1 MARQEDTILLT
12 GPVGNLSFYKT
23 KGGYFVR
30 KKSGVSGDRIKSEPA
45 YARTRENIAEFGR
58 ASLATKLFRSA
69 FSPLVQCAADNRVS
83 SRLTG
88 RMVKVIQGDA
98 VNARGQRNVRRG
110 ETSLLEGFQFNKNS
124 SLTKSFSAPFTA
136 SIDRGTGEMVIDI
149 PAFDAA
155 EVISGPEGATHFCL
169 PAGGAAIDFEGKKYS
184 AAMCGTADMPVDGMQ
199 GSLQLNVTVA
209 PGSGDPMFLV
219 FGVEFL
225 QVVNGRRYPLR
236 DARCN
241 AMAIVR
247 VDGRAEPAVISNN
260 DTSAIR
266 RAFAVFAK
274 MPLRDRKSL
283 RFSWKRLQHLRTG
296 SAARNQD
303 SLDRLTRTRSIRTRA
318 G

>member
-23 KGGYFVR
+23 RDGYFVR

-58 ASLATKLFRSA
+58 ASLATKLLRTA

-83 SRLTG
+83 SRL
-88 RMVKVIQGDA
+88 MVKVIQGDA
-98 VNARGQRNVRRG
+98 VNARGQRVVGDG
-110 ETSLLEGFQFNKNS
+110 EVSRLEGFQLNKHS
-124 SLTKSFSAPFTA
+124 ALTKKFSAPFTA
-136 SIDRGTGEMVIDI
+136 SIDRGTGRMRIDI

-155 EVISGPEGATHFCL
+155 QAISGPQGATHFCL
-169 PAGGAAIDFEGKKYS
+169 RAGGAVIDFEGKKYS
-184 AAMCGTADMPVDGMQ
+184 AAMGGTSALPIDGVQ
-199 GSLQLNVTVA
+199 GPLQLNVTVA

-236 DARCN
+236 DVECN
-241 AMAIVR
+241 AMAILR
-247 VDGRAEPAVISNN
+247 VEGG
-260 DTSAIR
+260 DTAKFVAGTNHSAIKGSNP
-266 RAFAVFAK
+266 VLEK
-274 MPLRDRKSL
+274 GYLKDRKPV
-283 RFSWKRLQHLRTG
+283 RFLSPAAKRNENENFRSMIEVCVSPPVLG
-296 SAARNQD
+296 SYIE
-303 SLDRLTRTRSIRTRA
+303 IRP